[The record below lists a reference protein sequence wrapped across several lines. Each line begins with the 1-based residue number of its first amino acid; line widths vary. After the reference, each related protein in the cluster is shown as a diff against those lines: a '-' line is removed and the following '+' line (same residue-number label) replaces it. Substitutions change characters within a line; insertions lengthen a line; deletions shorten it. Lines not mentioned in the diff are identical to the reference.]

1 MKINTNSKNF
11 RIILF
16 SIIGLAVLAA
26 VVLVLTLTAPDSGSD
41 DSQTGTETTTADP
54 ALMLQ
59 PEDKGKIESI
69 YIENPAGSFTVKKAV
84 NKSGEDIW
92 TIEGYEEVKESL
104 WVQSSFD
111 SLVDSLTGMTARS
124 VVEENPSDIE
134 QYGLS
139 APSSK
144 AQVNYE
150 NGESFTLY
158 IGGNV
163 VSGSANY
170 VMTSDSENV
179 YSYYSYSLNA
189 VMNNDPMSYI
199 NTTAM
204 PSFDGSNA
212 PSIKKI
218 TVTRKDWEQPVILE
232 ALPEPDSE
240 ESIQVYPYAFTSP
253 YDVYLDLTNGSAFLN
268 AMFGLTAEKAVYV
281 NPTEEQ
287 LKETG
292 LDDPFCGIDILAVNE
307 NAEDAQEKDMVFRL
321 FVGNAVTEEVTDEET
336 GVTANQLKGFYGISN
351 QVKDVIYYFSADS
364 LVWATM
370 EPTQYMSKLFL
381 MPYIYDLDT
390 VTYRDGECEFTA
402 TVNGGADD
410 AKVMLNGKESDLE
423 QFQVFYQ
430 YLVSCRG
437 EEIYT
442 DESKGDFIAEF
453 SYTYDDDREKDTVT
467 LYESTDRKIII
478 AVNGKN
484 IFKTKWNYATRLL
497 ENAQAYLN
505 GGEIVLNY

>member
-1 MKINTNSKNF
+1 MKINTRSKNF

-16 SIIGLAVLAA
+16 SVIGLAVLAA
-26 VVLVLTLTAPDSGSD
+26 VVLVLTLTAPDNGGD
-41 DSQTGTETTTADP
+41 DEQTGTETTTADP

-59 PEDKGKIESI
+59 PENKGEIESI
-69 YIENPAGSFTVKKAV
+69 YIENPNGSFTVKKAV

-92 TIEGYEEVKESL
+92 TIEGYENVKESL
-104 WVQSSFD
+104 WVQSSFE
-111 SLVDSLTGMTARS
+111 SLVDSLTEMTARS
-124 VVEENPSDIE
+124 VVEEKPSDIG
-134 QYGLS
+134 QYGLD
-139 APSSK
+139 APTAK

-150 NGESFTLY
+150 GGESFTLLV
-158 IGGNV
+158 GGNV

-170 VMTSDSENV
+170 IMTSDSGSV
-179 YSYYSYSLNA
+179 YSYYTHSLSA

-199 NTTAM
+199 NNVTM
-204 PSFDGSNA
+204 PSFDSSDA
-212 PSIKKI
+212 PAIKKI
-218 TVTRKDWEQPVILE
+218 TVLRKDWEQPLILE
-232 ALPEPDSE
+232 ELPEPESE
-240 ESIQVYPYAFTSP
+240 ESIQVYPYTFTSP

-281 NPTEEQ
+281 DPTEDQ

-292 LDDPFCGIDILAVNE
+292 LDDPFCEVDILAVNE
-307 NAEDAQEKDMVFRL
+307 QAEDTQEKDMVFRL
-321 FVGNAVTEEVTDEET
+321 FVGNPITEDVTDEET
-336 GVTANQLKGFYGISN
+336 GVTTNQLKGFYGMTN

-390 VTYRDGECEFTA
+390 VTYRDSECEFTA
-402 TVNGGADD
+402 TVEGGAET
-410 AKVMLNGKESDLE
+410 AKIIFNGEEGDLGR
-423 QFQVFYQ
+423 FQSFYQ
-430 YLVSCRG
+430 FLVSCRG

-442 DESKGDFIAEF
+442 DDEKGDFIAEF

-467 LYESTDRKIII
+467 LYESDDRKIIVAI
-478 AVNGKN
+478 NGKN

-497 ENAQAYLN
+497 ENAKAYLN
-505 GGEIVLNY
+505 GGEIVLNF